1 MCKVCLQKASCH
13 RSHWLWQQLRG
24 YIFLRD
30 EIFLDNCSNMWD
42 LKIFSEKISGNRDRQ
57 KKKKKKKPT
66 KLSRPSLENPKQ
78 IYILQDISKD
88 NPFVCGTVS
97 HGPPCQSAFMVHD
110 TQPHPTHMHNH
121 LSQTQAELALQVCID
136 LTDAYVIWYERCWKK
151 TPCPNI
157 SPYLECN
164 TFLQFC
170 YEQIH
175 NMNL

>member
-1 MCKVCLQKASCH
+1 MKYSWIIVPTCETSK
-13 RSHWLWQQLRG
+13 
-24 YIFLRD
+24 F
-30 EIFLDNCSNMWD
+30 
-42 LKIFSEKISGNRDRQ
+42 FSEKISGNRDRQ
-57 KKKKKKKPT
+57 KKKPT

-88 NPFVCGTVS
+88 NPFVCRAVS
-97 HGPPCQSAFMVHD
+97 HGPPCQSAFMVRD
-110 TQPHPTHMHNH
+110 TQPHPTHMHNP

-136 LTDAYVIWYERCWKK
+136 LTDAYVIWYKRCWEK
-151 TPCPNI
+151 TPCPKI

-175 NMNL
+175 NMNLSPMCRLGYQILLLQDTLLRSTTSVF